1 MSTGSTY
8 VIVQRG
14 RTYFENVME
23 LEFVRAHYRKVNE
36 VYIGGA
42 LAAEVFVKE

>member
-1 MSTGSTY
+1 

-14 RTYFENVME
+14 RTYFENVEE
-23 LEFVRAHYRKVNE
+23 LTFVRANYRKVND

-42 LAAEVFVKE
+42 LAAEVFVKD